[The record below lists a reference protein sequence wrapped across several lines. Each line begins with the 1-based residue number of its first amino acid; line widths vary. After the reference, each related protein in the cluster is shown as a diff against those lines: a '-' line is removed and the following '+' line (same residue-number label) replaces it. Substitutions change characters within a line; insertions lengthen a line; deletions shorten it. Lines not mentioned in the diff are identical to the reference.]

1 MNKRPVSYLQT
12 DARWKSKP
20 YRVTG
25 EQSTIGSAGC
35 GPSCA
40 AMVISTLTG
49 KTVTPVDTCDWSMKH
64 GYKALNQGTY
74 YSYFVPQLKA
84 YGIQCK
90 QMLGSRILNQ
100 PQHPIHEQVK
110 QYLSKGYYVI
120 ALMGPGTWTKSGHFV
135 LVWGWDSKVR
145 INDPASTRAER
156 LNGDPDTFRREVR
169 MYWLVDA
176 REFNKE
182 EDEAVTYKYLKDIPE
197 KFRPIINQ
205 LMTAGII
212 QGDGSDPTGNG
223 DIINLT
229 HEQVRTLVFVYRGG
243 GFDRKLAAKGLP
255 TAVN

>member
-35 GPSCA
+35 GPTCA

-49 KTVTPVDTCDWSMKH
+49 KTVTPVDTCDWSIRH

-110 QYLSKGYYVI
+110 QYLSQGYYVI

-135 LVWGWDSKVR
+135 LLWGWDTKVR
-145 INDPASTRAER
+145 ICDPASTRAER
-156 LNGDPDTFRREVR
+156 LNGDPEAFRREVR

-182 EDEAVTYKYLKDIPE
+182 DEAVVTYKYLKDVPE

-255 TAVN
+255 TSVN

>member
-12 DARWKSKP
+12 DGRWRDKP

-25 EQSTIGSAGC
+25 EKSTIGSAGC

-49 KTVTPVDTCDWSMKH
+49 KTVTPVDTCDWSIRH

-110 QYLSKGYYVI
+110 QYLNGNLCRCSGYQGK
-120 ALMGPGTWTKSGHFV
+120 L
-135 LVWGWDSKVR
+135 
-145 INDPASTRAER
+145 RA
-156 LNGDPDTFRREVR
+156 
-169 MYWLVDA
+169 
-176 REFNKE
+176 
-182 EDEAVTYKYLKDIPE
+182 IE
-197 KFRPIINQ
+197 KFMHVQ
-205 LMTAGII
+205 
-212 QGDGSDPTGNG
+212 D
-223 DIINLT
+223 
-229 HEQVRTLVFVYRGG
+229 V
-243 GFDRKLAAKGLP
+243 
-255 TAVN
+255 